1 MIHLLVKGKETCHGL
16 WCNFFAQAGPQVRR
30 VDQFV
35 RQHLSTF
42 VPFHHGEDERDIA
55 PSKAWQNGYLSY
67 QAPSSTSTSWLLTSA
82 FTKTYVLLS
91 RPMTLVWSGAWEKRR
106 ELSGLHPRLQALQ
119 RKVPSQAIASRGGVS
134 TCFSSDFLPDSAV
147 FAPRKAEKRE
157 SKVWATPW
165 TRGCWLF
172 TLWKCRALVQKVTML
187 VSAHHVHSCIPYGLD
202 TNAHGVQSPTVWP
215 FEHQCSWWYP
225 WTSEAHSDQKR
236 SGSLIE

>member
-16 WCNFFAQAGPQVRR
+16 WCNFFCSSWTPSEKSWSICAATSFNLCPFSSWWRRARHSSIQSMTERIPLVSSSVIHIHIVASHICIHQNLCFAVTPHDPGVVRCMR
-30 VDQFV
+30 KTKGIV
-35 RQHLSTF
+35 R
-42 VPFHHGEDERDIA
+42 
-55 PSKAWQNGYLSY
+55 PS
-67 QAPSSTSTSWLLTSA
+67 PT
-82 FTKTYVLLS
+82 
-91 RPMTLVWSGAWEKRR
+91 
-106 ELSGLHPRLQALQ
+106 LQAFQ

-134 TCFSSDFLPDSAV
+134 TCFPSDFLPDSAV

-187 VSAHHVHSCIPYGLD
+187 VRAHHVHSCIPYGLD